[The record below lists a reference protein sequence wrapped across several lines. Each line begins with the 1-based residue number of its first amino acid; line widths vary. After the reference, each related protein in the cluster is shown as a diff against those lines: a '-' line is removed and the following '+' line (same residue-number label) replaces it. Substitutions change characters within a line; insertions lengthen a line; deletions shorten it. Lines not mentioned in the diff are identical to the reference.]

1 MPEFGDPNAPVHQRT
16 APEYIEQ
23 AVGHRNPLAHAHSH
37 DHDEEHSA
45 EDHQSEHEDH
55 HGDPHGDHHGDFGH
69 HVPNLV
75 TAVLADYR
83 SYDTM
88 FETAV
93 IFTAG
98 VCMILLLR
106 DPRKKANASGEDAA

>member
-1 MPEFGDPNAPVHQRT
+1 VTDFPKWADPNQPASTHVSPR
-16 APEYIEQ
+16 YIE
-23 AVGHRNPLAHAHSH
+23 HAL
-37 DHDEEHSA
+37 DETA
-45 EDHQSEHEDH
+45 
-55 HGDPHGDHHGDFGH
+55 
-69 HVPNLV
+69 VPNLV

-98 VCMILLLR
+98 IAVILLLR
-106 DPRKKANASGEDAA
+106 RPKKW